1 MHLIRYLLVFAATLC
16 AVTFGTA
23 HAQTLTLPQAIA
35 KTLSHNPQLRG
46 FEFKQKA
53 LTAQRKQAQL
63 KPQFTLAL
71 EAENFAGSG
80 EIAGTDSAE
89 VTLALSSTIELGS
102 KQSAR
107 IAVVD
112 AQQQLALA
120 QQQIETLDVLG
131 NLSRDF
137 INALALQ
144 EQVSLANYSVQLAQT
159 TLTSV
164 TKRAELGAAP
174 EADVLRAKA
183 ALSQTKLHAQT
194 LQTELTI
201 RFTQLAKYW
210 GEPAASFNRVQGELY
225 TFAPAQTWQNLLANI
240 EQGPAIAQLTSE
252 QRIAKAQ
259 YQLISSQASSDIEW
273 QLGVRSFASTGD
285 TGLVAAV
292 SMPLGS
298 SKRNRHAM
306 NAQQA
311 KQDELIYQQQHQK
324 LQLQEVLFKAYHL
337 RNNAIN
343 AANTLQQNILPNLQ
357 QALAL
362 TQQAYES
369 GRYSYRNWL
378 AAQQDLL
385 EANHQLIQT
394 AADAHNQ
401 QTMIEQL
408 TGQALPKH

>member
-1 MHLIRYLLVFAATLC
+1 M
-16 AVTFGTA
+16 
-23 HAQTLTLPQAIA
+23 
-35 KTLSHNPQLRG
+35 
-46 FEFKQKA
+46 
-53 LTAQRKQAQL
+53 
-63 KPQFTLAL
+63 LA
-71 EAENFAGSG
+71 S
-80 EIAGTDSAE
+80 
-89 VTLALSSTIELGS
+89 
-102 KQSAR
+102 
-107 IAVVD
+107 
-112 AQQQLALA
+112 
-120 QQQIETLDVLG
+120 
-131 NLSRDF
+131 
-137 INALALQ
+137 
-144 EQVSLANYSVQLAQT
+144 
-159 TLTSV
+159 
-164 TKRAELGAAP
+164 
-174 EADVLRAKA
+174 
-183 ALSQTKLHAQT
+183 
-194 LQTELTI
+194 
-201 RFTQLAKYW
+201 
-210 GEPAASFNRVQGELY
+210 
-225 TFAPAQTWQNLLANI
+225 I

-298 SKRNRHAM
+298 SKRNRHSM

-311 KQDELIYQQQHQK
+311 KQDELVYQQQHQK

-343 AANTLQQNILPNLQ
+343 AAHTLQQNILPNLQ

-369 GRYSYRNWL
+369 GRYSYRDWL